1 MKQHKVTVI
10 GDIVDPYTLLRKLTK
25 AGKHAELWPVK
36 VKENQEPR
44 KSKEKEKPAEEQSN
58 EIKEASSS
66 RPLPPAEKPE
76 QVLEP
81 SKITR
86 EASAT
91 VSVTKSDQEPPKSNQ
106 GGAAVKVTEVT
117 GKTCTVD
124 QVPKEVKLEEKKPEN
139 NGTVAAQPAAEEEK
153 KGGESDTT
161 ADGGG
166 KKMKKKGQNGNNSN
180 NNSGGEESSKAPA
193 NIGSQNHEG
202 GPPTGSVP
210 PNHSLPHHP
219 SYYAY
224 PPHYY
229 GPPIPIPTP
238 PPVYA
243 VSYNTSQP
251 ASHTASYYAGPP
263 PDSYVYAY
271 SGGVPERQA
280 PPPPP
285 SDLDAYPR
293 QPLDSFEI
301 FSDENPNGCSV
312 M

>member
-81 SKITR
+81 SKISR

-91 VSVTKSDQEPPKSNQ
+91 VSVTKSDQEPPKRNQ

-153 KGGESDTT
+153 KGGESATT

-180 NNSGGEESSKAPA
+180 NNSGEESSKAPA

-229 GPPIPIPTP
+229 GPPIPTPTP
-238 PPVYA
+238 TPPVYA